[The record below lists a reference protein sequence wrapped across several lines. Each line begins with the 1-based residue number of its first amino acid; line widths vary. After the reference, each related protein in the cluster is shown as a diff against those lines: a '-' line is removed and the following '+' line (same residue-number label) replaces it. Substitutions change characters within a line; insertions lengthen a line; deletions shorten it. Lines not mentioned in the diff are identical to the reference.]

1 MKTCC
6 RTEPPPRLLVWAA
19 ACTAVALAVLAYH
32 PSLALLATDALL
44 IPWLARA
51 ELGVNPFKAVP
62 ETVATVAAAACLG
75 TALLSA
81 IPSPG
86 AIPPTSQG
94 ASHANRF

>member
-6 RTEPPPRLLVWAA
+6 RIKPLPRLLVWAA
-19 ACTAVALAVLAYH
+19 ACVAVALAALVYH
-32 PSLALLATDALL
+32 PPLSLLVTDALL

-51 ELGVNPFKAVP
+51 ELWVNPFKAVP

-75 TALLSA
+75 AALLA
-81 IPSPG
+81 AVPSPR